1 MVSSCR
7 CRRYLETAN
16 RTKHRHGDANLLK
29 QSLPRIETS
38 LWTPAFS
45 FTAEHLIFLPVYVR
59 SEIELWT
66 FGRRSFR
73 LADLSY
79 LGTI

>member
-7 CRRYLETAN
+7 CRQYLATAN

-45 FTAEHLIFLPVYVR
+45 STAEHFIFLPVVR

-73 LADLSY
+73 LAVLSY